1 MDGEGW
7 WKSVQGRGN
16 NLTRSHF
23 YPELCVYICVSG
35 GWWGP
40 GSKTLDFM
48 SLITM
53 RPLANGLF
61 TSGHTLLTWKS
72 GPVIILL
79 PTLER
84 LPRKVLHE
92 VSLTYQVIR
101 TCCHYRMSVQWYK
114 LRKCVT
120 KGQAGRE
127 IDFLWYGFSYFLN
140 CRPHANIFYSKITKV
155 WAVISSILV

>member
-23 YPELCVYICVSG
+23 CLSRALCVYICVLA
-35 GWWGP
+35 GWWGT
-40 GSKTLDFM
+40 GSKSLDFM

-61 TSGHTLLTWKS
+61 TSGHTLLTWKL
-72 GPVIILL
+72 GPVIIRL
-79 PTLER
+79 PTPER
-84 LPRKVLHE
+84 LPCKVLRE

-101 TCCHYRMSVQWYK
+101 TCCHYRMSLQWHK
-114 LRKCVT
+114 LRKWVT
-120 KGQAGRE
+120 KVQAGRE
-127 IDFLWYGFSYFLN
+127 IDFSWYGFSYFLN
-140 CRPHANIFYSKITKV
+140 CIPHANIFYLKITKM
-155 WAVISSILV
+155 